1 MERKL
6 ATVLF
11 ADLVASTELVVG
23 ADPEVVRRR
32 VTTFFDNVSQCI
44 QAHGGTVEKFAG
56 DAVMAAFGIPRG
68 HEDDAE
74 RAVRA
79 ALSILT
85 TLREQGVQ
93 VRIGVES
100 GEVVVD
106 DSDSTFATG
115 EAVNVAAR
123 LQQAARPGEI
133 LMGESARRLTRGTIE
148 TEAAG
153 PMELRGFRSPIT
165 AYRPLGTLDGK
176 TPVASISA
184 PFIGREPELDLLQ
197 NTLERT
203 LRDSRP
209 HVFTVYGE
217 PGVGKSRLVR
227 EFLAG
232 VEGVTI
238 LSGRALPY
246 GEGVTYWP
254 LAEMVKAAAGISDD
268 DPIETAKEKLLECC
282 GEEAIAELLGLAS
295 GVLESV
301 EGERG
306 QPEIAWAARE
316 FVDELAD
323 VQPLLLVFEDIHWA
337 EEPLLELIDHL
348 AQWVRDRA
356 LLIVCLARPEL
367 LDVRPD
373 WGGGRIRSTAIEL
386 EPLPRVESEQ
396 LADALLEDA
405 SLPLDVRARLLD
417 KTEGNP
423 LFVEETVRMVLET
436 GDGSYHRIPDT
447 LQALIGARI
456 DRLPQAERA
465 LLQRASVIGRIFWLG
480 ALRHLA
486 PEFGDEVED
495 ALDDL
500 LIRDLVTREARSSIS
515 GEPAYRFKHVLIR
528 EVAYAALWKSSRA
541 DLHMRFAEWLR
552 ERADK
557 ELLEIRAYHLDH
569 ATQLL
574 AELDGRPPL
583 ELSRTAAKALE
594 AAGRRALGREANQSA
609 RKLLLRAVELEPTL
623 ERRYSAAR
631 AAWKLGDFGALLVE
645 MATVVAAAEAEENKR
660 ILGRALTALAQATL
674 THEGSAGR
682 ATELADRALE
692 VLEADDLVGRWG
704 ALDVR
709 SSIACWEARLTLA
722 EQLESE
728 ALEVARAAGRKDL
741 ESKATR
747 ELASIHIGR
756 MEDDKAEPLL
766 ERALELAEQ
775 SGDIVARGEAAF
787 GKGEL
792 HRIRGECDEAE
803 SWFTQALDLF
813 NEAGRSW
820 GIALTSKALAQ
831 LAWNGGE
838 PKRAEKL
845 LRESIRV
852 LAPLRERGILCESQR
867 LLAQLLLAEG
877 RVEEAEKYA
886 LAALETVS
894 AEDLTSRATTRVA
907 LAEIRAE
914 QGRDTEAETMFREA
928 MDITGGGEHS
938 RTDLEVLPP
947 YARFLRQHDR
957 DDEAAKLETRIAEL
971 CAASRDLPMSAAG

>member
-11 ADLVASTELVVG
+11 VDLVASTELVVG

-32 VTTFFDNVSQCI
+32 VSTFFDGVSQCI
-44 QAHGGTVEKFAG
+44 KTHGGKVEKFAG
-56 DAVMAAFGIPRG
+56 DAVMAAFGIPRA

-79 ALSILT
+79 ALSII
-85 TLREQGVQ
+85 EHVHQQGLES
-93 VRIGVES
+93 RIGLES

-106 DSDSTFATG
+106 EADSTFATG

-123 LQQAARPGEI
+123 LQQVARPGEI
-133 LMGESARRLTRGTIE
+133 LMGESARRLTRGVVQAE
-148 TEAAG
+148 PAG
-153 PMELRGFRSPIT
+153 PMELRGFRTAIT
-165 AYRPLGTLDGK
+165 AYRPIAALEGRAAGAGLT
-176 TPVASISA
+176 A
-184 PFIGREPELDLLQ
+184 PFIGRDAELDLLQ

-203 LRDSRP
+203 LRDRRP

-232 VEGVTI
+232 AEGVTI

-246 GEGVTYWP
+246 GEGITYWP

-323 VQPLLLVFEDIHWA
+323 VQPLILVFEDIHWA
-337 EEPLLELIDHL
+337 EEPLLELVDHL

-356 LLIVCLARPEL
+356 LLIICLARPEL
-367 LDVRPD
+367 LDIRPD

-386 EPLPRVESEQ
+386 EPLPRAESEL

-405 SLPLDVRARLLD
+405 ALPPNVRATLLD

-456 DRLPQAERA
+456 DRLPQTERT
-465 LLQRASVIGRIFWLG
+465 LLQRASVVGRIFWLG
-480 ALRHLA
+480 AVRHLA
-486 PEFGDEVED
+486 PELGDEVED

-500 LIRDLVTREARSSIS
+500 LIRDLVSREARSSIS
-515 GEPAYRFKHVLIR
+515 GETAYRFKHVLIR
-528 EVAYAALWKSSRA
+528 EVGYAALSKSSRA
-541 DLHMRFAEWLR
+541 ELHMKFAEWLR

-583 ELSRTAAKALE
+583 ELARTAAKALE

-631 AAWKLGDFGALLVE
+631 AALKLGDMSALLME
-645 MATVVAAAEAEENKR
+645 MATVVAAAEAEGNNR
-660 ILGRALTALAQATL
+660 ILGRALTALAEATL
-674 THEGSAGR
+674 TREGSAGR

-692 VLEADDLVGRWG
+692 VFDKEDRVGRWG
-704 ALDVR
+704 ALDAR
-709 SSIACWEARLTLA
+709 STIACWEGRLTLA

-728 ALEVARAAGRKDL
+728 AIEIARAAGRKDL

-747 ELASIHIGR
+747 MLASIMIGR
-756 MEDDKAEPLL
+756 MEDDKAAPLV

-775 SGDIVARGEAAF
+775 SGNIVARGEAAF

-792 HRIRGECDEAE
+792 HRIRGESDESE
-803 SWFTQALDLF
+803 SWFKQALDLF

-820 GIALTSKALAQ
+820 GIALTSKALAR
-831 LAWNGGE
+831 LAWEAGE

-845 LRESIRV
+845 LRESIRL
-852 LAPLRERGILCESQR
+852 LAPQQERGTLCESQR

-877 RVEEAEKYA
+877 RVDEAEKYA
-886 LAALETVS
+886 LAARETVS

-907 LAEIRAE
+907 LAEVRAE
-914 QGRDTEAETMFREA
+914 QGRHDEAEALFREA
-928 MDITGGGEHS
+928 MEITRGGEHS
-938 RTDLEVLPP
+938 RTDLEVLPA
-947 YARFLRQHDR
+947 YARFLREHDR
-957 DDEAAKLETRIAEL
+957 DDEAAELDARVAEL
-971 CAASRDLPMSAAG
+971 CATSRDLPMSATG

>member
-1 MERKL
+1 
-6 ATVLF
+6 
-11 ADLVASTELVVG
+11 
-23 ADPEVVRRR
+23 
-32 VTTFFDNVSQCI
+32 
-44 QAHGGTVEKFAG
+44 
-56 DAVMAAFGIPRG
+56 
-68 HEDDAE
+68 
-74 RAVRA
+74 
-79 ALSILT
+79 
-85 TLREQGVQ
+85 
-93 VRIGVES
+93 
-100 GEVVVD
+100 
-106 DSDSTFATG
+106 
-115 EAVNVAAR
+115 
-123 LQQAARPGEI
+123 
-133 LMGESARRLTRGTIE
+133 MGESARRLTRSVVQAE
-148 TEAAG
+148 SAG
-153 PMELRGFRSPIT
+153 PMELRGFRSPIA
-165 AYRPLGTLDGK
+165 AYRPIAALEGRAA
-176 TPVASISA
+176 VAGISA
-184 PFIGREPELDLLQ
+184 PFVGRDAEIDLLQ
-197 NTLERT
+197 NMLERT
-203 LRDSRP
+203 LRDRRP

-217 PGVGKSRLVR
+217 PGVGKSRLIR

-232 VEGVTI
+232 AEGVTI

-323 VQPLLLVFEDIHWA
+323 VQPLILVFEDIHWA

-356 LLIVCLARPEL
+356 LLIICLARPEL
-367 LDVRPD
+367 LDIRPD

-386 EPLPRVESEQ
+386 EPLPRTESEL

-405 SLPLDVRARLLD
+405 ELPPSVRATLLD

-456 DRLPQAERA
+456 DRLPQTERT
-465 LLQRASVIGRIFWLG
+465 LLQRASVIGRVFWLG

-486 PEFGDEVED
+486 PELGDEVED

-515 GEPAYRFKHVLIR
+515 GEAAFRFKHVLIR
-528 EVAYAALWKSSRA
+528 EVGYAALSKSSRA
-541 DLHMRFAEWLR
+541 ELHMKFAEWLR

-583 ELSRTAAKALE
+583 ELARTAAKALE

-623 ERRYSAAR
+623 ERRYNAAR
-631 AAWKLGDFGALLVE
+631 AAWKLGDFSALQVE
-645 MATVVAAAEAEENKR
+645 MATVVAAAEAEGNTR
-660 ILGRALTALAQATL
+660 ILGRALTALAEAAL
-674 THEGSAGR
+674 AHEGSAGR
-682 ATELADRALE
+682 AKELADRALE
-692 VLEADDLVGRWG
+692 VLEQDDLVGRWG
-704 ALDVR
+704 ALDAR
-709 SSIACWEARLTLA
+709 SLVACWEARLTLA
-722 EQLESE
+722 EQFESE
-728 ALEVARAAGRKDL
+728 ALDVARAAGRKDL

-747 ELASIHIGR
+747 ELATIHIGR
-756 MEDDKAEPLL
+756 MEDDKAAPLL
-766 ERALELAEQ
+766 ERALDLAEQ
-775 SGDIVARGEAAF
+775 SGNIVARAEAAYA
-787 GKGEL
+787 KGEL
-792 HRIRGECDEAE
+792 HRIRNECDDAE
-803 SWFTQALDLF
+803 TWFKQALDLF

-820 GIALTSKALAQ
+820 GIALTTKALAK
-831 LAWNGGE
+831 LAADGGD

-852 LAPLRERGILCESQR
+852 LAPLQERGILCESQR

-877 RVEEAEKYA
+877 RVDEAEKYA
-886 LAALETVS
+886 LAARETVS
-894 AEDLTSRATTRVA
+894 AEDLTSRATTRAA
-907 LAEIRAE
+907 LAEVRAA
-914 QGRDTEAETMFREA
+914 QNRDDEAETLFREA
-928 MDITGGGEHS
+928 IDILRSGEHL

-947 YARFLRQHDR
+947 YIRFLCERDR
-957 DDEAAKLETRIAEL
+957 HDEAAELEARLAEL
-971 CAASRDLPMSAAG
+971 TATGRDMSVSP

>member
-11 ADLVASTELVVG
+11 VDLVASTELVVG

-32 VTTFFDNVSQCI
+32 VTSFFEGVSQCI
-44 QAHGGTVEKFAG
+44 QTHGGTVEKFAG
-56 DAVMAAFGIPRG
+56 DAVMAAFGIPRA

-85 TLREQGVQ
+85 TLREQGVKAR
-93 VRIGVES
+93 VGLES

-106 DSDSTFATG
+106 DADSTFATG

-133 LMGESARRLTRGTIE
+133 LMGESARRLTRAAVE

-153 PMELRGFRSPIT
+153 PLELRGFRNPIT
-165 AYRPLGTLDGK
+165 AYRPIAALDGRP
-176 TPVASISA
+176 PVTSISA
-184 PFIGREPELDLLQ
+184 PFVGREPELDLLQ

-203 LRDSRP
+203 LRDRRP
-209 HVFTVYGE
+209 QVFTVYGE

-396 LADALLEDA
+396 LADALLDDA
-405 SLPLDVRARLLD
+405 SLPMDVRAKLLD

-436 GDGSYHRIPDT
+436 GDGSWHRIPDT

-456 DRLPQAERA
+456 DRLPQKERA
-465 LLQRASVIGRIFWLG
+465 LLQRASVVGRIFWLG
-480 ALRHLA
+480 ALKHLA
-486 PEFGDEVED
+486 PEYGDEVED

-500 LIRDLVTREARSSIS
+500 LIRDLVTREARSSIT

-528 EVAYAALWKSSRA
+528 EVAYAALSKSSRA
-541 DLHMRFAEWLR
+541 EFHMKFAEWLR
-552 ERADK
+552 EKADK

-594 AAGRRALGREANQSA
+594 AAGRRALGREANQA
-609 RKLLLRAVELEPTL
+609 GRKLLLRAVELEPTL
-623 ERRYSAAR
+623 ERRYNAAR
-631 AAWKLGDFGALLVE
+631 AAWKLGDYGALLVE
-645 MATVVAAAEAEENKR
+645 MATVVAAAEAEGNNR
-660 ILGRALTALAQATL
+660 ILGRALTALAEATL
-674 THEGSAGR
+674 AHEGSAGR
-682 ATELADRALE
+682 ATELADRALD

-709 SSIACWEARLTLA
+709 SRIAGWEARLTFA

-756 MEDDKAEPLL
+756 MEDDKAAPLL
-766 ERALELAEQ
+766 DRALELAEQ
-775 SGDIVARGEAAF
+775 SGSIVARAEAAY

-792 HRIRGECDEAE
+792 HRIRNECDEAE

-813 NEAGRSW
+813 NEAGSSW
-820 GIALTSKALAQ
+820 GIAHTSKALARI
-831 LAWNGGE
+831 AWFGGE

-852 LAPLRERGILCESQR
+852 LAPRQERGILCESQR
-867 LLAQLLLAEG
+867 LLAQLLLGEG
-877 RVEEAEKYA
+877 RVDEAEKYA
-886 LAALETVS
+886 LAARETVS

-914 QGRDTEAETMFREA
+914 QGRDSEAETLFREA
-928 MDITGGGEHS
+928 MEITRSGEHS
-938 RTDLEVLPP
+938 RTDLEVLRP
-947 YARFLRQHDR
+947 YAQFLRERGR
-957 DDEAAKLETRIAEL
+957 DDEAAELEARVAEL